1 MNQTTQHKCLSLPM
15 MALRGL
21 VVFPEMVLH
30 FDAGRKKSIEALT
43 AAMADDQTIF
53 LAAQKDIET
62 EDPAYDDIY
71 SVGVVAQIKQMLKL
85 RD

>member
-53 LAAQKDIET
+53 LAAQKDIG
-62 EDPAYDDIY
+62 P
-71 SVGVVAQIKQMLKL
+71 SL
-85 RD
+85 